1 MDDDVDNHDNHWAFY
16 CRSSNGGSFAWQF
29 PTFKCRARNILV
41 RQRGRHVQLH
51 RGNHLQPWAFW
62 WLCVHRARSRA
73 SLQRYSADLSI
84 FRTKIGRQSH
94 EIRWTGQV
102 WQKGPPSVGMNCLFF
117 QGNVKW
123 DVEMRHG
130 PIWCAIRGGGK
141 VRQVG
146 GAGLLTRFW
155 GNWGGNVFATRW
167 IGKIVSNSIRSREL
181 TYPPKISQNGILS
194 RWFSELPQVGY
205 VNFLEGRY
213 TDRLQEIS
221 TRQLGDQTRRR
232 RKKVDPAPWHVKHC
246 FCTPESWWSKHRE
259 LKTKTCD
266 RSLVVFDEI
275 FLICMSRTL
284 LWKLDGWKLS
294 PNWNSWQV
302 GWVDFLITH
311 THFHVSFQDGIQEIL
326 RPYGAEHLHKK
337 DTHEFV

>member
-1 MDDDVDNHDNHWAFY
+1 MDDDVDNHDNHWASY

-51 RGNHLQPWAFW
+51 RGNHLQPWAFR

-146 GAGLLTRFW
+146 AAGLLTRFW

-181 TYPPKISQNGILS
+181 TYPPKISKNGILKMIFLFP
-194 RWFSELPQVGY
+194 RWDMLISWRVDTLTY
-205 VNFLEGRY
+205 
-213 TDRLQEIS
+213 QEIS
-221 TRQLGDQTRRR
+221 TRDLWRP
-232 RKKVDPAPWHVKHC
+232 KVDPAPWHVKHC
-246 FCTPESWWSKHRE
+246 FCTPESWWVCTGS
-259 LKTKTCD
+259 
-266 RSLVVFDEI
+266 
-275 FLICMSRTL
+275 
-284 LWKLDGWKLS
+284 
-294 PNWNSWQV
+294 
-302 GWVDFLITH
+302 
-311 THFHVSFQDGIQEIL
+311 
-326 RPYGAEHLHKK
+326 
-337 DTHEFV
+337 